1 MELTLRE
8 LKTVGSFLR
17 QAHVLIVHVSFLVFN
32 AGDSKTAARLNDIT
46 ARLTDEIEGIE
57 RRIETDD
64 FMSERSGVTFSAVFI
79 GNSAFLDGD

>member
-8 LKTVGSFLR
+8 LKTIRRFLTKAR
-17 QAHVLIVHVSFLVFN
+17 ALIVHVSFLVFN

-57 RRIETDD
+57 RLIE
-64 FMSERSGVTFSAVFI
+64 RR
-79 GNSAFLDGD
+79 

>member
-8 LKTVGSFLR
+8 LKAACGFLCR
-17 QAHVLIVHVSFLVFN
+17 AQALIVHVSFLVFN

-57 RRIETDD
+57 KLIK
-64 FMSERSGVTFSAVFI
+64 AK
-79 GNSAFLDGD
+79 

>member
-8 LKTVGSFLR
+8 LNTIRRFLTKA
-17 QAHVLIVHVSFLVFN
+17 QALIVHVSFLVFN

-57 RRIETDD
+57 RLIET
-64 FMSERSGVTFSAVFI
+64 R
-79 GNSAFLDGD
+79 

>member
-8 LKTVGSFLR
+8 LKTVRRLLNR
-17 QAHVLIVHVSFLVFN
+17 AQAPIVHVSFSVFN

-57 RRIETDD
+57 RLIET
-64 FMSERSGVTFSAVFI
+64 R
-79 GNSAFLDGD
+79 